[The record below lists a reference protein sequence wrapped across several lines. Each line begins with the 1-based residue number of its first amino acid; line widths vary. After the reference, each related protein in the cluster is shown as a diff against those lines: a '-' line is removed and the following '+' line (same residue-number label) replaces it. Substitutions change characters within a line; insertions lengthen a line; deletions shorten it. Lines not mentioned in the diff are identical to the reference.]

1 MKFSDVTEDQ
11 WRYIKSRN
19 ANMIPKVL
27 VFFQAICYIQPFIL
41 NTSEY
46 NRTVS
51 SEGAYLYTLSALV
64 SS

>member
-1 MKFSDVTEDQ
+1 MKFSDITEDQ
-11 WRYIKSRN
+11 WDYIKSGN
-19 ANMIPKVL
+19 DIMIPKVL

-46 NRTVS
+46 NGMVS